1 MRELILRDGKEFAE
15 YKLEAFTTDFKVIE
29 VNVSD
34 ATETLPALV
43 NPIKLNY

>member
-1 MRELILRDGKEFAE
+1 MKELILRDGKEFAE
-15 YKLEAFTTDFKVIE
+15 FKLETFATDFKVVE

>member
-1 MRELILRDGKEFAE
+1 MKELILKDGNEFAE
-15 YKLEAFTTDFKVIE
+15 YKLETYATDFKVVE

-34 ATETLPALV
+34 STESLPALV